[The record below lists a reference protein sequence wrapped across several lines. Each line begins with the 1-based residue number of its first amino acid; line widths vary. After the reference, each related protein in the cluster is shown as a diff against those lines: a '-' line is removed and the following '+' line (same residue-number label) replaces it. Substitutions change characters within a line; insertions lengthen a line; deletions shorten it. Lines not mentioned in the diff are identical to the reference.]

1 MAHKHNP
8 AQPAVLAE
16 ITRTV
21 MTTREASQALGYA
34 ESTMRHWACNGGG
47 PIEPHRMGTG
57 TRLRWKTD
65 DIRRL
70 AGLEPLAAE
79 QTRARAEVG
88 RAALERTS
96 AIERD
101 LAKAS
106 ELLARVMTT
115 LRGQSSPAA

>member
-1 MAHKHNP
+1 MAHKQKP
-8 AQPAVLAE
+8 AAPAALAE

-47 PIEPHRMGTG
+47 PIEPHRMAEG

-70 AGLEPLAAE
+70 AGLEPLATTQAK
-79 QTRARAEVG
+79 ARADAG
-88 RAALERTS
+88 HAQAQRAS
-96 AIERD
+96 AMERD
-101 LAKAS
+101 IAKAA
-106 ELLARVMTT
+106 ELLAGVIHT
-115 LRGQSSPAA
+115 LRGQSSSAS